1 VLVLAELNPDTVS
14 ECAAAKSVREGTQ
27 EEGDNT
33 MRILAI
39 GQLDPTKD
47 PSALM
52 AQEGQRV
59 YELYDSGLITDM
71 YWKAD
76 NSGAALILEADSLDQ
91 AREQLG
97 SLPMV
102 QHGMTAFTYIP
113 ITPLAS
119 LLPRPQGAV
128 TP

>member
-1 VLVLAELNPDTVS
+1 
-14 ECAAAKSVREGTQ
+14 
-27 EEGDNT
+27 
-33 MRILAI
+33 
-39 GQLDPTKD
+39 
-47 PSALM
+47 M

-71 YWKAD
+71 YWKTD
-76 NSGAALILEADSLDQ
+76 NSGAVLILEADNLDQ

-97 SLPMV
+97 SLPMD
-102 QHGMTAFTYIP
+102 QHGMTTFTYIP